1 MPSPAV
7 AAVPVWAS
15 RLNLV
20 GALLTWVLLV
30 GRLVVNHWH
39 NYGWWSYSAG
49 EWLINYGGGFVRRGA
64 GQLFLDVPGL
74 SGIAALELW
83 LVAQWTVI
91 VVLLAVVIRRVM
103 ARTGSGW
110 AIGAWLLPS
119 WFIVGTLQLL
129 WRPFGVTDLQFPTRK
144 EQYYLMVVLVA
155 VVWWQRRV
163 SWPSVG
169 VVAALLLLGVL
180 FHEGFAPPVTVALLT
195 VGWWATA
202 GARPGRRVGQ
212 AVLLVLPAFVAGV
225 AVLLN
230 PGSAGTRVRVWD
242 AVDPATR
249 AWYLDGDQPPL
260 TEGIPG
266 AMYYLGTTARDGLH
280 QVQSIFLANS
290 SWVWWV
296 INAVVVLV
304 AVSVVVLFCDRSAGS
319 LRRLL
324 VPMGLIL
331 LTLLPLFAIAIDWG
345 RWVALLANLS
355 LVVGLA
361 GVLMAANTRPM
372 TADRR
377 SVSAFVVVLLVAAV
391 YGLPE
396 IADVSWGFLGRP

>member
-1 MPSPAV
+1 MTTPVTAAS
-7 AAVPVWAS
+7 AVPVWAV
-15 RLNLV
+15 RLNVV

-64 GQLFLDVPGL
+64 GQLFLDVPGV
-74 SGIAALELW
+74 SGIAALEVW
-83 LVAQWTVI
+83 LIVQWTVV
-91 VVLLAVVIRRVM
+91 VVLMAILVGRVM
-103 ARTGSGW
+103 SRTGSVW
-110 AIGAWLLPS
+110 AVGAWLLPS

-129 WRPFGVTDLQFPTRK
+129 WRPFGITDLQFPTRK

-163 SWPSVG
+163 TWPSVG
-169 VVAALLLLGVL
+169 IVAVLLVTGVL

-202 GARPGRRVGQ
+202 GTRAARRVGQ
-212 AVLLVLPAFVAGV
+212 AALLVIPALVAGA

-230 PGSAGTRVRVWD
+230 PGSAGTRVRVWE
-242 AVDPATR
+242 AVDPVTR

-260 TEGIPG
+260 TDHIPG

-280 QVQSIFLANS
+280 QVQSIFFANS
-290 SWVWWV
+290 SWMWWV
-296 INAVVVLV
+296 INALVVVG

-319 LRRLL
+319 VQRLL

-361 GVLMAANTRPM
+361 GVLMATGARPVK
-372 TADRR
+372 AGRR
-377 SVSAFVVVLLVAAV
+377 SASFFVAVLVVAAV

-396 IADVSWGFLGRP
+396 IADVSWGLLG